1 MNRLLIFSILAVLL
15 SSCYS
20 GRIKYINVNKED
32 RKVVEVADEREPQ
45 IGIELPTKK
54 LSEVE
59 NYTSSLDIVLEHNE
73 IEETPKNVIQA
84 NLIPA
89 DTGDSL
95 STEEISQ
102 IALQSEHVA
111 RTAKALSAVSLV
123 FVGTS
128 ILFGFTLLL
137 AIVFWILSLVQL
149 QHARRYPYTT
159 SVGQTIEEDTKKNLR
174 LSATLM
180 VCFILL
186 IAIFVIIFIL

>member
-20 GRIKYINVNKED
+20 GRIKYVHVNKED

-59 NYTSSLDIVLEHNE
+59 NFTSSLDIVLEHNE
-73 IEETPKNVIQA
+73 IEETPKNVVQA

-89 DTGDSL
+89 DIRDSL
-95 STEEISQ
+95 STEEITQ
-102 IALQSEHVA
+102 IALHSEHVA

-174 LSATLM
+174 LAATLM

-186 IAIFVIIFIL
+186 IAILVIIFIL